1 MLGTDHKELLLFGR
15 VLDGTDGEE
24 IVQRMADAGA
34 DRNVNGAR
42 PTAALAHVAADE
54 IRQLAV
60 GERHVGFL
68 FADGRV
74 ARLGFHVVSSVKAE
88 PPDEPPANAP
98 PPAAQ
103 PPPAPAAD
111 GPPPPTRAR
120 VQMGPHGFVRLLG
133 VSGGAAEERAALLQ
147 VLAPH
152 RNPPAPVEVPEELVA
167 QAQVVL
173 TETTRDV
180 IVRELQAT
188 RLNLNQAVNNILT
201 RGARREADDYP
212 PPRDYELLED
222 VADELAL
229 EYQRRVRYMTER
241 ARASGQDAAPPA
253 NTAPPAD
260 GQKAAALPAQS
271 VKFEEQLEWWEGAR
285 RFTKIG
291 ATFSALLAVGGDG
304 RLYAWRWDEKRT
316 ERLTINATWF
326 KEDRK
331 EKIVDLAACS
341 WRAAVLTDR
350 QRVASFLDE
359 HCGPSACRHS
369 STPLL
374 ALPDGAAGRKL
385 VVCRSHAAGRDAGGR
400 ACVAFRRLRD
410 APKTE
415 GELKVGDEVRTTTIP
430 AQASGSVGLRFDE
443 TTGLPQV
450 GILQEDVWGVDETA
464 RFRVFSPADYELHAA
479 ETSDAPADRKPL
491 RNRKRSAP
499 SDDVRP
505 SEAAWKLRDVAFF
518 RSAPVA
524 EVAVVKII
532 DGERVGVVF
541 RSAVERAQREGHMDE
556 LRLLTENLRLL
567 ATSSVTRVNAEQS
580 GEFAVPSL
588 QSELAEVELPTS
600 ARRPARIVSLATED
614 GVIVLLVQKA
624 DGELEWLETNLD
636 GVELNRRPLR
646 HHADAL
652 LRPGGLLE
660 SCGDRDLLLLQDA
673 GGSLVP
679 LASDDGAGFHASPY
693 LQLPLTPLVAVGEW
707 HVQKAEVHVRTL
719 ASRQTPAHATLKQK
733 DVMRD
738 ARRLSVAVVLAT
750 SDRRHARP
758 PIGPLLPA
766 VQHCQL
772 DAVRWILQQL
782 AAEGNE
788 EEARRQLLD
797 SRTDGNRNIFHT
809 AVQHSTAAS
818 NREQADDFAGALQ
831 GLEEDL
837 IQFSTDEERR
847 FELPKDPKERQKNAI
862 RIVSALAAHPA
873 VRPHFRRLMT
883 ERDVH
888 GHTPFYAA
896 ECCTITWTGEA
907 HFPQP
912 TFRCRTCDLMDE
924 QCCCAPCALSC
935 HRGHDLVANPLLSC
949 FCDCWEKGACRA
961 GVAGNQK
968 QRELLLTALLDEPRL
983 LGRPNGDGEHAFL
996 FLIQLAEQQQPGQ
1009 GVHARRGRS
1018 SRPRPS
1024 DIRPPA
1030 ADQKPPHFAA
1040 HALRLLMGRWTAVR
1054 SFLQFGVD
1062 APLAETPVDAAA
1074 FFRSGQTSAVQLDR
1088 FVFKLLTKMP
1098 ETLLDV
1104 LLNTLLRAD
1113 KQAAEPTAH
1122 ELIGRFVRSVVRVF
1136 VLFALAAPVFAT
1148 STFRQLAKTLAGDA
1162 STPRSLTTS
1171 AGHKEKLP
1179 GSNRRP
1185 AGLAA
1190 HAQEATVERIHAIAL
1205 KCRRV
1210 FQVLPVHAMPELLNA
1225 AVALIAPLRLGVASA
1240 LEQPADATLA
1250 SDLFGRIERLLFAD
1264 QPEGAK
1270 KAASKPPTGQPT
1282 DQAERREDAL
1292 EDMDAHPPP
1301 FFDYAGENAAPHA
1314 AFQLDVREPAERE
1327 QSVTPN
1333 AHRDRERSQEAE
1345 REREERAE
1353 GEDETITSDD
1363 SFHEDEEE
1371 EDDADA
1377 RWGNERPEDEGEW
1390 PPRLAFILSTRSDYL
1405 TEPDED
1411 DEELEGPVIFRRV
1424 MDRESRQT
1432 AVRTGGPP
1440 LPKRSAPSGGRAV
1453 EPNARIALVFSALI
1467 AAADDLRLQVGRPAG
1482 KPNGALREWPR
1493 VEKAA
1498 DIAARFSKVM
1508 AERLQE
1514 TAAWFERLMDRTE
1527 SRVRLAL
1534 ALDPHDLPQRREAGT
1549 KEHPLDSLAYC
1560 LDLMREHT
1568 SEAAG
1573 ASPAFDTEV
1582 LRPLCPLADCFLR
1595 HARVEEKLAEMK
1607 KASKEGG
1614 ADESLRRFFR
1624 RSPSLCDPLET
1635 CERNRAAFGLAADAA
1650 LPLVR
1655 RSALLTADAQP
1666 AELFGVPEETRTVE
1680 EHLMLERKRGIE
1692 HPRSLG
1698 WSEPPVRLVLK
1709 KSQQAA
1715 GGERDEPTDDRTDVE
1730 VVGEWPAERRSAA
1743 EIFARRWPAVF
1754 RLLASLFEEDVLA
1767 ELAGDLSDSPLLARF
1782 ASFALKQ
1789 KVLAEMMA
1797 AYTSRFNENISLER
1811 MPRDPHLLLARV
1823 FDALQ
1828 QRFTAHMISG
1838 GHHSTRRSAF
1848 AARKVVVSFSDE
1860 PGEGSGVFRSFLVA
1874 VADALGRMEHLPM
1887 DREGTRAKQPPAVP
1901 PASPEDAEEQWD
1913 VNYRLV
1919 ELPSGRL
1926 EFVSRFDPLRVRAP
1940 SAAPRAA
1947 RPAAGGR
1954 ERGGGVARQGEDAKQ
1969 RRMADK
1975 FFAFTREHFPDHAK
1989 QIAGFFANGGLSTQ
2003 QKMQLLMSPELM
2015 RDCGRALHGFLRQHG
2030 EPDYSVRR
2038 EYGPLF
2044 RRTPAGFLTPVGGSN
2059 APHRL
2064 LAFRNVGRLIG
2075 IALQHGELLPLP
2087 LARHVLKFVLG
2098 RPVGWFDLA
2107 FADPVLFDSL
2117 RNVAWDEVAGGPQSA
2132 VFFDQMDLSFV
2143 AQLRREEGG
2152 GLAELEPRGAE
2163 RPVDRE
2169 NVLEYV
2175 RLFVEHR
2182 LVGDNR
2188 RALEAI
2194 RSGVEDV
2201 LPADALAHLSPEDL
2215 RLVLCGPERV
2225 NTRLL
2230 RSLCLFV
2237 DESSS
2242 TPYQLQAYKEWV
2254 FEAIEQLDE
2263 AQKQDLLH
2271 FWTGTPALSPT
2282 TTPRPTVLIRPA
2294 DDRLPTANTCISRL
2308 SIPFYHSKETLRLKL
2323 TAAIQSREFG
2333 FI

>member
-1 MLGTDHKELLLFGR
+1 MLGSDHQELLLFGR
-15 VLDGTDGEE
+15 VLDETSGEE
-24 IVQRMADAGA
+24 LVQRIADAGA

-54 IRQLAV
+54 IRQLVV

-74 ARLGFHVVSSVKAE
+74 ARLGFHVVSSVKTE
-88 PPDEPPANAP
+88 PPDEPPASAP

-120 VQMGPHGFVRLLG
+120 MQIGPGGVVRLLG
-133 VSGGAAEERAALLQ
+133 VSGGAAEERAALMQ

-201 RGARREADDYP
+201 RGARTEGDDYP

-229 EYQRRVRYMTER
+229 EYHRRVRYMTER
-241 ARASGQDAAPPA
+241 ARGFGEAAAPPA
-253 NTAPPAD
+253 ATAPPAD
-260 GQKAAALPAQS
+260 GQKTAALPAQS
-271 VKFEEQLEWWEGAR
+271 VRFEEQLEWWEGAR
-285 RFTKIG
+285 RFAKIG
-291 ATFSALLAVGGDG
+291 ATFSALLAVGVDG
-304 RLYAWRWDEKRT
+304 RLYAWRWGEKQA
-316 ERLTINATWF
+316 ERRLPINATWF

-331 EKIVDLAACS
+331 EKIVDLATCS

-359 HCGPSACRHS
+359 HCGPSACRHAA
-369 STPLL
+369 TPLL

-385 VVCRSHAAGRDAGGR
+385 VVCRSHAAVLTDDQRLFWWGVMPVGARV
-400 ACVAFRRLRD
+400 CAFRRLRD
-410 APKTE
+410 ASKTE
-415 GELKVGDEVRTTTIP
+415 GELKVGD
-430 AQASGSVGLRFDE
+430 
-443 TTGLPQV
+443 
-450 GILQEDVWGVDETA
+450 
-464 RFRVFSPADYELHAA
+464 ELHAA

-518 RSAPVA
+518 HHAPVA

-532 DGERVGVVF
+532 DGEQVGVVF
-541 RSAVERAQREGHMDE
+541 RSAVERAQREGSVDE

-567 ATSSVTRVNAEQS
+567 ATSSVTRVNAER
-580 GEFAVPSL
+580 GAEFAVPSL
-588 QSELAEVELPTS
+588 QAELAEVELPTS
-600 ARRPARIVSLATED
+600 ARRPGRIVSLATED
-614 GVIVLLVQKA
+614 GVLVLLVQKA
-624 DGELEWLETNLD
+624 DGQLEWLETNLD
-636 GVELNRRPLR
+636 GAELNRRALR

-652 LRPGGLLE
+652 LRPDGLLE
-660 SCGDRDLLLLQDA
+660 SWGDSDLLLLQDA

-679 LASDDGAGFHASPY
+679 LATDDGVGFHTSPY

-707 HVQKAEVHVRTL
+707 HVQPAEVHTRTL

-733 DVMRD
+733 DVVQE

-782 AAEGNE
+782 GADGNE

-797 SRTDGNRNIFHT
+797 ARTDGNRNIFHT

-837 IQFSTDEERR
+837 IQFSNDEKRH
-847 FELPKDPKERQKNAI
+847 FELSKDPKERQKNAI

-983 LGRPNGDGEHAFL
+983 LGRPNGDGEHALL
-996 FLIQLAEQQQPGQ
+996 FLLQLAEQQQPGQ

-1018 SRPRPS
+1018 ARPRPS
-1024 DIRPPA
+1024 DLRPPA
-1030 ADQKPPHFAA
+1030 ADQKPPQFAA

-1088 FVFKLLTKMP
+1088 FFFKLLTKMP
-1098 ETLLDV
+1098 EPCLDV

-1113 KQAAEPTAH
+1113 KQPAEPTAH

-1148 STFRQLAKTLAGDA
+1148 STFRQLAKTLHGDA

-1171 AGHKEKLP
+1171 AGPKEKLP
-1179 GSNRRP
+1179 GSSRRP

-1270 KAASKPPTGQPT
+1270 KTKSKAPTKQPT
-1282 DQAERREDAL
+1282 NRTERREGAL

-1301 FFDYAGENAAPHA
+1301 PFFDYAPNVDLEQDDQRPR
-1314 AFQLDVREPAERE
+1314 QQRE

-1333 AHRDRERSQEAE
+1333 AMRDRERDQEAE
-1345 REREERAE
+1345 REGGGERE

-1371 EDDADA
+1371 EEDADM

-1390 PPRLAFILSTRSDYL
+1390 PSRLPFITSRSDYL

-1411 DEELEGPVIFRRV
+1411 DEETEGAEIFRRV
-1424 MDRESRQT
+1424 MNRESRQT
-1432 AVRTGGPP
+1432 AVRSGGPP
-1440 LPKRSAPSGGRAV
+1440 LPKRSASSGGRAV

-1514 TAAWFERLMDRTE
+1514 TVAWFERLMDRTE

-1549 KEHPLDSLAYC
+1549 KEHPLESLAYC

-1573 ASPAFDTEV
+1573 ASPAFDVEI

-1595 HARVEEKLAEMK
+1595 HACVEEKLAEKK
-1607 KASKEGG
+1607 KASKQEG
-1614 ADESLRRFFR
+1614 ADVQLRRFFR

-1635 CERNRAAFGLAADAA
+1635 CERNRDAFALAADEA

-1680 EHLMLERKRGIE
+1680 EHLKLERKRGIE
-1692 HPRSLG
+1692 HPRCLG

-1715 GGERDEPTDDRTDVE
+1715 GGEAEEPTDDRTDVE
-1730 VVGEWPAERRSAA
+1730 VVGEWSAERRWAA

-1767 ELAGDLSDSPLLARF
+1767 ELAGDLCDSPLLARF

-1797 AYTSRFNENISLER
+1797 AYTSRFNENLSLER

-1874 VADALGRMEHLPM
+1874 VADALARMEHLPM

-1926 EFVSRFDPLRVRAP
+1926 EFVSRVPSGRRKEADNSIRFEFVRHPPRHEPPAQQP
-1940 SAAPRAA
+1940 ADENAAEES
-1947 RPAAGGR
+1947 PAK
-1954 ERGGGVARQGEDAKQ
+1954 GEDAKQ
-1969 RRMADK
+1969 RRIADK

-2015 RDCGRALHGFLRQHG
+2015 RDCGRALHGFLRQNG

-2044 RRTPAGFLTPVGGSN
+2044 RRTPAGFLTPVAGANS
-2059 APHRL
+2059 PHRV

-2117 RNVAWDEVAGGPQSA
+2117 RNVAWDEAAAGPQSA
-2132 VFFDQMDLSFV
+2132 GFFDQMDLSFV

-2182 LVGDNR
+2182 LVGDDR

-2194 RSGVEDV
+2194 RQGVEDV

-2308 SIPFYHSKETLRLKL
+2308 SIPFYNSKETLRRKL
-2323 TAAIQSREFG
+2323 TAAIQSRDFG